1 MYIIAEYLFI
11 ENFIINYLILEITK
25 IITRTKVKRSRI
37 IITAMIGAFYPFI
50 MFFPSIIFLTNFYM
64 KIIISIIIVKL
75 AYNSK
80 SLSLYS
86 KQLSA
91 FYIISF
97 VFAGASVG
105 SYYFI
110 HSYNNILFKS
120 NFKGGFSI
128 KYLLLGVLLGGIM
141 IKSVLSYYREK
152 ITREQELLEVNVHL
166 NNNKACLISLI
177 DTGNL
182 LIEPLS
188 KNPVIVVEYKII
200 KGLLPLQL
208 TEVFEN
214 HQEND
219 FIILG
224 KIIENLKDEMKIRL
238 IPFKSIGSKEKLLI
252 GFKPDY
258 IKVFDVSTGT
268 IYYDV
273 IVGIFNDKL
282 CSDEQYNGLLN
293 LEILNRGSLSVD
305 EN

>member
-37 IITAMIGAFYPFI
+37 FITAMIGAFYPFI
-50 MFFPSIIFLTNFYM
+50 MFFPSIMFLTSFYM

-120 NFKGGFSI
+120 NFKGGFAI
-128 KYLLLGVLLGGIM
+128 KYLLLGILLGGIM
-141 IKSVLSYYREK
+141 IKNLLSYYQKK
-152 ITREQELLEVNVHL
+152 ITKEQELLNIIVYL
-166 NNNKACLISLI
+166 NNNNTSLISLI
-177 DTGNL
+177 DTGNS
-182 LIEPLS
+182 LIEPLT
-188 KNPVIVVEYKII
+188 KTPVMVVEYKII
-200 KGLLPLQL
+200 KNLLPLVLKQ
-208 TEVFEN
+208 VFEDKK
-214 HQEND
+214 END
-219 FIILG
+219 FIALG
-224 KIIENLKDEMKIRL
+224 KVIENLKDELKIRL
-238 IPFKSIGSKEKLLI
+238 IPFKSVGSKGRFLV
-252 GFKPDY
+252 GFKPDH
-258 IKVFDVSTGT
+258 IEILDGNVKS

-273 IVGIFNDKL
+273 IIGIFNDNL
-282 CSDEQYNGLLN
+282 CNDEQYNSLLN
-293 LEILNRGSLSVD
+293 LEILNRGSLCVD

>member
-1 MYIIAEYLFI
+1 MYIIGEYLFV

-25 IITRTKVKRSRI
+25 IITRTKIKRSRI
-37 IITAMIGAFYPFI
+37 IITALIGAFYPFV
-50 MFFPSIIFLTNFYM
+50 MFFPSIMFLTNFYI
-64 KIIISIIIVKL
+64 KIIISLIIVKL

-80 SLSLYS
+80 SLSLYL

-97 VFAGASVG
+97 VFAGASIG

-120 NFKGGFSI
+120 NLKGGFSI
-128 KYLLLGVLLGGIM
+128 KHLLFGVLLGGVM
-141 IKSVLSYYREK
+141 IKSILSYYGEK
-152 ITREQELLEVNVHL
+152 IIREQELLNISIHL
-166 NNNKACLISLI
+166 NNNKAFIISLI

-188 KNPVIVVEYKII
+188 KNPVIVVEYKVI
-200 KGLLPLQL
+200 KDLLPLELIKFYEDQK
-208 TEVFEN
+208 
-214 HQEND
+214 END

-224 KIIENLKDEMKIRL
+224 RIIESLKDKMKIRI
-238 IPFKSIGSKEKLLI
+238 IPFKSIGSKEKFLI

-258 IKVFDVSTGT
+258 IKVYDTDRET
-268 IYYDV
+268 TYHDV

-282 CSDEQYNGLLN
+282 SSDEQYNGLLN
-293 LEILNRGSLSVD
+293 LEILNRGNLCVD
-305 EN
+305 KN